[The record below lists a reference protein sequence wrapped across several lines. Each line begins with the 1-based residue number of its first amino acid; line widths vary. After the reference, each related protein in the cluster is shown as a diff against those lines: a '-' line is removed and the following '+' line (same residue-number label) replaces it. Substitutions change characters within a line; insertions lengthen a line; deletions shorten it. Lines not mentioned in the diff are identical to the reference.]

1 MALRI
6 VYLTSITSDIPVQ
19 PGSEISPSSRILR
32 IKYFGSEGNKFLYAA
47 LVQCSD
53 RSSYHNWKIP
63 ESKVVAEKQISFSKL
78 CYPIQNHSGMDLR
91 DVANR
96 NLLRKLK
103 KERRKHN
110 NRSLTEDNWTQF
122 VRRKEAVRFASIG
135 I

>member
-1 MALRI
+1 MVLRI

-19 PGSEISPSSRILR
+19 LGNKISTSSRILR

-53 RSSYHNWKIP
+53 RSSCHNWEIP
-63 ESKVVAEKQISFSKL
+63 ESKIVAEKNIIFSKL
-78 CYPIQNHSGMDLR
+78 HSLALNHSGTDLR

-103 KERRKHN
+103 KDRRKQN

-122 VRRKEAVRFASIG
+122 VRRKEAIRFASTDI
-135 I
+135 

>member
-1 MALRI
+1 MVLRI

-19 PGSEISPSSRILR
+19 LGNKISTSSRILR

-53 RSSYHNWKIP
+53 RSSCHNWEIP
-63 ESKVVAEKQISFSKL
+63 ESKIVAEKNIIFSKL
-78 CYPIQNHSGMDLR
+78 YSPALNHSGTDLR

-103 KERRKHN
+103 KDRRKQN

-122 VRRKEAVRFASIG
+122 VRRKEAIRFASTG

>member
-19 PGSEISPSSRILR
+19 LGNNISPSSRILR

-53 RSSYHNWKIP
+53 RSSYHNWNIP
-63 ESKVVAEKQISFSKL
+63 ESKVVAEKKILFSKL
-78 CYPIQNHSGMDLR
+78 YSPIMNHSGVDLR
-91 DVANR
+91 DAANR
-96 NLLRKLK
+96 NLLRKIK
-103 KERRKHN
+103 KERRKQN

-122 VRRKEAVRFASIG
+122 VRRKEAVRFASFSV
-135 I
+135 